1 MDLLKLLKGKAEY
14 FSTFE
19 DDRGV
24 SSVVSHIEIAERHY
38 ENGKSGDDYL
48 FNDVIY
54 RSNQAFEGALK
65 EAYRIIT
72 GKSPNK
78 ITPYKIEKYFEEN
91 DVLKERVLQLFT
103 NYRTEWRN
111 KSTHDYKLYFSEQEA
126 FLAIVNISAFINI
139 LLDQMVEKR
148 AYDLEADDLKES
160 PISKS
165 LVSENKPLIERLVDL
180 LLSFSAEVPD
190 KTIGVVLPKITEVA
204 LMGSLTAFINS
215 LAEDISVYP
224 EFSLQREE
232 VRTRYVADF
241 FIQKGEEKLIIE
253 VKNPSHG
260 VSRVLGGGT
269 EQLLNYLT
277 ASGVTDGILYIPPLI
292 KDGGMEVVELT
303 KKIGDITYNL
313 IQIYPKKRFDK
324 HLNSDDAPLV
334 KLVVSGQ

>member
-1 MDLLKLLKGKAEY
+1 MDLLKSLKDKAEY
-14 FSTFE
+14 FSTSE
-19 DDRGV
+19 NDIGI

-72 GKSPNK
+72 GNNSNR
-78 ITPYKIEKYFEEN
+78 ITPHKIEKHFEEN

-148 AYDLEADDLKES
+148 AYDKEAEDLKKS
-160 PISKS
+160 PSARN
-165 LVSENKPLIERLVDL
+165 LVSTSKPIKDRVVEL
-180 LLSFSAEVPD
+180 LLSYSKEVPE
-190 KTIGVVLPKITEVA
+190 KTSGSTIPRITEVE
-204 LMGSLTAFINS
+204 LIGTLTAYLNS
-215 LAEDISVYP
+215 LAEDIDVYP
-224 EFSLQREE
+224 EFSISRKHDGRKYQ
-232 VRTRYVADF
+232 ADF
-241 FIQKGEEKLIIE
+241 YLQKGEEKLIIE
-253 VKNPSHG
+253 IKNPIHG
-260 VSRVLGGGT
+260 ISRILSGGT

-277 ASGVTDGILYIPPLI
+277 ASGVSNGILYIPPLI
-292 KDGGMEVVELT
+292 KDEELEIV
-303 KKIGDITYNL
+303 KVIKEIGSVSYNL
-313 IQIYPKKRFDK
+313 TQIYPKKR
-324 HLNSDDAPLV
+324 LNKANSADV
-334 KLVVSGQ
+334 KSRAAD